1 MLHLSELVSFQP
13 NSPMANKYVGA
24 EWKNAERN
32 FDNYLE
38 DIASMIELEMHMSWQ
53 A

>member
-1 MLHLSELVSFQP
+1 MLHLSELVSSQP
-13 NSPMANKYVGA
+13 NSPMANKYVVA
-24 EWKNAERN
+24 EWKNVKHN

-38 DIASMIELEMHMSWQ
+38 DIASMLELEMQMSWQ